1 MRFICT
7 ENDLSNQSSVEI
19 IQPTQN
25 VFLNVAD
32 VVIEAKWKH
41 EKNKNNFFFFL
52 VFVTSVSIMKQE

>member
-25 VFLNVAD
+25 VFLNVVYVD
-32 VVIEAKWKH
+32 IEANWKH
-41 EKNKNNFFFFL
+41 EKNMDLFFPL
-52 VFVTSVSIMKQE
+52 VFITSAPKMKQK